1 MTFLKFVETTKFR
14 SRFCGRITHSERFR
28 NTRPGHLSEHVKEQ
42 GINIKVLFTLAL
54 ANSCKQ
60 LKNRGSDGW
69 WKIEKCFVKKDTDR
83 SIRRTLST
91 AEKKNI
97 VSWSYKTPKST
108 IQSHFC
114 NFLATIFP
122 YDLNVLLISFPHWKA
137 RRPWTRALRKKLLR
151 LRISPGR
158 RLGRICSI
166 MAASFG
172 RNWSLKVYV
181 FLKAFC
187 LHLPNWFTL
196 ILRIHTEG
204 TSAWNISV
212 YFNNL
217 TPCFESFISSC
228 RGVLNSARWLAFR
241 RIHPFLHLKVT
252 NLGRRSVL
260 IMWSENNTVEIC
272 SWVKLYHQM
281 FRFLGRPSPT
291 MLQKS

>member
-14 SRFCGRITHSERFR
+14 SRFCGRITHSERFH

-60 LKNRGSDGW
+60 LKNRGSDGC

-83 SIRRTLST
+83 CIRRTLST

-97 VSWSYKTPKST
+97 VCWSYKTPKST

-122 YDLNVLLISFPHWKA
+122 CDLNELLIPFSLWKA
-137 RRPWTRALRKKLLR
+137 RRPWGRALRKKLLR
-151 LRISPGR
+151 LRISPVR
-158 RLGRICSI
+158 RLGRICLI

-172 RNWSLKVYV
+172 RNWRLKVYV

-187 LHLPNWFTL
+187 LHLSNWFAL
-196 ILRIHTEG
+196 ILRIRTEG

-212 YFNNL
+212 FQQFNAV
-217 TPCFESFISSC
+217 FWI
-228 RGVLNSARWLAFR
+228 
-241 RIHPFLHLKVT
+241 IHF
-252 NLGRRSVL
+252 
-260 IMWSENNTVEIC
+260 
-272 SWVKLYHQM
+272 KLPW
-281 FRFLGRPSPT
+281 GA
-291 MLQKS
+291 